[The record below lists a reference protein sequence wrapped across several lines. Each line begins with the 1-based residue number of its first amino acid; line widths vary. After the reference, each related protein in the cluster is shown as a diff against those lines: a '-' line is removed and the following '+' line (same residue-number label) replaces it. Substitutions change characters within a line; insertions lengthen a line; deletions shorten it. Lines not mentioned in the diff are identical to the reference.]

1 MLQLHIMKAVPFPPA
16 QMRRSV
22 QRLFSAL
29 LPAVLYGG
37 LTALATADALAGE
50 PAVRTPHIALVLP
63 LNSPSFGRHAD
74 AVKQGFVAAARMEK
88 IGAPPLRIYAVNED
102 TLNLLAIY
110 EQAIELGAQLV
121 VGPLTRNGVAA
132 LAASNLVTV
141 PTLALNTLEPRS
153 PQPAR
158 LYLFG
163 LAIELDARQIAQL
176 AISDGRR
183 NAFLISDDTP
193 FSKRMQQAFREEFA
207 RLSGMV
213 VAEFAYGS
221 DQTSLIKLRNAAK
234 LGVADLAFLA
244 LDRARAVTVRPY
256 LGNSLAI
263 YATSQ
268 INAGSGP
275 LAARDLDQVR
285 FVDMPWLL
293 QADHPAVMVYPRPQ
307 FGDAVDLER
316 LYALGIDA
324 FRIGLEL
331 LRQNRAPVLDGVTGR
346 IRLAR
351 DQQFVRELTAAQ
363 YVDGKTVI
371 LGETH

>member
-1 MLQLHIMKAVPFPPA
+1 
-16 QMRRSV
+16 MRRSV
-22 QRLFSAL
+22 HRLITVLIL
-29 LPAVLYGG
+29 LPALLYGG
-37 LTALATADALAGE
+37 LAALATGRALAAE
-50 PAVRTPHIALVLP
+50 PAVRAPHIALILP

-74 AVKQGFVAAARMEK
+74 AVRQGFVAAARVDGN
-88 IGAPPLRIYAVNED
+88 GAPPLRIYAVNED
-102 TLNLLAIY
+102 TLNVLSIY

-121 VGPLTRNGVAA
+121 VGPLTRDGVAA
-132 LAASNLVTV
+132 LAASTIVTV
-141 PTLALNTLEPRS
+141 PTLALNTLEPGS

-158 LYLFG
+158 MYLFG
-163 LAIELDARQIAQL
+163 LAIELEARQIAQL
-176 AISDGRR
+176 AIGDGRR
-183 NAFLISDDTP
+183 NAFVISDDTP
-193 FSKRMQQAFREEFA
+193 FSQRMRQAYLEEFA
-207 RLSGMV
+207 RRGGTV

-221 DQTSLIKLRNAAK
+221 DQASLVKLRNATN

-244 LDRARAVTVRPY
+244 LDYTRAATVRPY

-268 INAGSGP
+268 VNAGKG
-275 LAARDLDQVR
+275 LLTARELNQVR

-293 QADHPAVMVYPRPQ
+293 QTDHPAVMIYPRPQ
-307 FGDAVDLER
+307 FGDAVDFER

-324 FRIGLEL
+324 FRIGLDL
-331 LRQNRAPVLDGVTGR
+331 LRRNPEPALDGVTGR
-346 IRLAR
+346 IRLTR